1 MNDDLLR
8 DAFAELRQSEAARAP
23 RFLTLWPARPKRR
36 QAAALRKFF
45 LATVLL
51 IIVALSVRRHEQPSI
66 TAWKAPTDFL
76 LVTPGRELLQSTP
89 DMGGTRR

>member
-8 DAFAELRQSEAARAP
+8 DAFAELRRSETVHAP
-23 RFLTLWPARPKRR
+23 RFTTLWSARPKRR
-36 QAAALRKFF
+36 QAAALRKIVF
-45 LATVLL
+45 ATLL
-51 IIVALSVRRHEQPSI
+51 LVIVAISVRRHEQPSI

-89 DMGGTRR
+89 DLGGIRR